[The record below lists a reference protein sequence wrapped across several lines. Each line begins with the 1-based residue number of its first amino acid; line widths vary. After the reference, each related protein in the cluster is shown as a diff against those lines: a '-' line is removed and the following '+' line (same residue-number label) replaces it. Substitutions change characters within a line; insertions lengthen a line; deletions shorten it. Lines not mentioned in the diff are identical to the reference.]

1 MGDGRGVLQP
11 LGIAQSMWGSFQLL
25 ISLST
30 KLPLPG
36 RVPGSRGLRLAGVMY
51 CNVTLR
57 VVTVAI
63 YKPETQA
70 RAQSLLNAFPNLAGS
85 NLPNVLRA
93 APTHIPWF
101 VWLPYYVSWGKW
113 RHLWCKGN
121 NPQRRVAARGD
132 LPRKPRRTWWIM
144 DQPSQHPVTPLAS
157 PQVHSSSSHSLKDR
171 NGCCHRSSG
180 ATSLPRK
187 WDGVGWDGM
196 VWHGI
201 AYVANISLSL

>member
-1 MGDGRGVLQP
+1 
-11 LGIAQSMWGSFQLL
+11 MWGSFQLL

-93 APTHIPWF
+93 APTHILWF

-121 NPQRRVAARGD
+121 NPQRRVAVRGG
-132 LPRKPRRTWWIM
+132 PAQKT
-144 DQPSQHPVTPLAS
+144 A
-157 PQVHSSSSHSLKDR
+157 
-171 NGCCHRSSG
+171 
-180 ATSLPRK
+180 
-187 WDGVGWDGM
+187 
-196 VWHGI
+196 
-201 AYVANISLSL
+201 